1 MPAVRSSSSR
11 EHSKQ
16 HSVPPAGIHSSRKP
30 EPMLLSPFLSS
41 ILFFLIPHGQV
52 SYVNTF
58 VHPPHST
65 VLQKILEVQYWCLS
79 QSFYVTPAGKGES
92 LKKETP
98 VNSPSLT
105 VLCPCRR
112 FSHSAVSITP
122 TLRITLRNTTHRLQL
137 WTNTPHISISV
148 RQVIKQ

>member
-1 MPAVRSSSSR
+1 MPPVRSSSSR

-52 SYVNTF
+52 SF
-58 VHPPHST
+58 VTPSYILHIA
-65 VLQKILEVQYWCLS
+65 LCFKKILEVQYWCLS

-112 FSHSAVSITP
+112 FSHSAVSITLTP
-122 TLRITLRNTTHRLQL
+122 RITLGNTTHRLQL
-137 WTNTPHISISV
+137 WTNAPHISISV
-148 RQVIKQ
+148 CQVINQ